1 MGSSLR
7 SLIVNISR
15 RPYGQEQGIRD
26 NQQFKTNGNI
36 ETSHRASTS
45 GTTAFSTFNPNND
58 LCWMAGLWG
67 IPVIQSNHPGIFFI
81 RVRNNPR
88 IRGSGP
94 GHTGRAAA
102 KQVIHVWQRPSIPF
116 LQLGSWIAGE
126 SVCDGLCKR
135 LYVWYQPVNNSLMQL
150 IQWKL

>member
-36 ETSHRASTS
+36 ETSHRASNS

-58 LCWMAGLWG
+58 LC
-67 IPVIQSNHPGIFFI
+67 
-81 RVRNNPR
+81 
-88 IRGSGP
+88 
-94 GHTGRAAA
+94 
-102 KQVIHVWQRPSIPF
+102 
-116 LQLGSWIAGE
+116 
-126 SVCDGLCKR
+126 
-135 LYVWYQPVNNSLMQL
+135 
-150 IQWKL
+150 